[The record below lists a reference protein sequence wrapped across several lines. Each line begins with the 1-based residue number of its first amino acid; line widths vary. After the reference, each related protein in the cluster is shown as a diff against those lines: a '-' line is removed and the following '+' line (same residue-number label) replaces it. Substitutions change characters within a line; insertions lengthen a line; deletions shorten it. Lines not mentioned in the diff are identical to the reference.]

1 MFWKRPQVRIVAK
14 NPCGPQKLHPPATSV
29 SRPCY
34 AGPIMERIHVVY
46 EEFKV
51 LGKELVDSVGQL
63 IHAGNV
69 RRIIV
74 KDDKG
79 NTFMEIP
86 LSLATVG
93 VIAAPV
99 LAGLSAVAAL
109 IANFTLGVE
118 RAKEDGAS
126 SASERSRAGDA

>member
-1 MFWKRPQVRIVAK
+1 ME
-14 NPCGPQKLHPPATSV
+14 
-29 SRPCY
+29 
-34 AGPIMERIHVVY
+34 PIRVVY

-51 LGKELVDSVGQL
+51 LGKELVDKVAQL

-69 RRIIV
+69 RRIII

-86 LSLATVG
+86 LTLATVG
-93 VIAAPV
+93 MIAAPV
-99 LAGLSAVAAL
+99 LAGLGAVAAL

-118 RAKEDGAS
+118 KVKEDRA
-126 SASERSRAGDA
+126 AAAPEDSRAGDV

>member
-1 MFWKRPQVRIVAK
+1 M
-14 NPCGPQKLHPPATSV
+14 
-29 SRPCY
+29 
-34 AGPIMERIHVVY
+34 VY

-51 LGKELVDSVGQL
+51 LGKELVDQVGQL

-79 NTFMEIP
+79 NTFLEIP
-86 LSLATVG
+86 LTVATVG
-93 VIAAPV
+93 AIAVPV
-99 LAGLSAVAAL
+99 LAGLGAIAAL

-118 RAKEDGAS
+118 KVKEDGTRGAP
-126 SASERSRAGDA
+126 EDVRSGGA